1 MTATAIAFDPA
12 FIQRISTARPA
23 EMTAML
29 LEEAVRALQESIQA
43 IHAGD
48 IQDRFNSS
56 ARAMKVVGFL
66 HETLN
71 FEDGGDVA
79 VNLDR
84 IYRIAMARITR
95 INPFNDAEA
104 AYAAINVLRPQ
115 AEAWRELDHQESL
128 MDDMPKIETA
138 PHIAAA
144 AVMGPHPMHVS

>member
-1 MTATAIAFDPA
+1 MTAIAFDPA
-12 FIQRISTARPA
+12 FIQRVSTARPA

-29 LEEAVRALQESIQA
+29 LEEAVSALKESIQA
-43 IHAGD
+43 IHNGA
-48 IQDRFNSS
+48 IEARYTAS

-79 VNLDR
+79 MNLDR

-95 INPFNDAEA
+95 INPFNDAES

-115 AEAWRELDHQESL
+115 AEAWRELDQQEQL
-128 MDDMPKIETA
+128 MGGMPEITTA
-138 PHIAAA
+138 PHLAAN
-144 AVMGPHPMHVS
+144 MIGPQQMHAS